1 MPWSYNLVWQNVLP
15 FIYYC
20 KTLHQIIVILYHSA
34 KVVGLFFDRRWKYT
48 CFIMCQFQVY
58 SKVIYLYVYI
68 CLFFLRFSSNFS
80 SVQSLG
86 GVRLFPTPWRASPQV
101 SLSITNS
108 RSLLKLMSIES
119 EMPSNYCILCHP
131 LLLLPSNFP
140 TSRSFPMSQFFTSGG
155 QSIAVSASTSVF
167 PMNIQD

>member
-1 MPWSYNLVWQNVLP
+1 M
-15 FIYYC
+15 
-20 KTLHQIIVILYHSA
+20 
-34 KVVGLFFDRRWKYT
+34 
-48 CFIMCQFQVY
+48 Y

-155 QSIAVSASTSVF
+155 QSIGASASASVL
-167 PMNIQD
+167 PMNIQDWFPFGLTRLISQQSRNSQESSPTPQFKSINSLALSFLASSY